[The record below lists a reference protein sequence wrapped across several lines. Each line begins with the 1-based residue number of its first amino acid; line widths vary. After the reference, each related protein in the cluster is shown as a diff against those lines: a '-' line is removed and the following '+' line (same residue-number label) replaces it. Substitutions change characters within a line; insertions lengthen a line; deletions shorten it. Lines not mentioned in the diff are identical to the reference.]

1 MDGIQAVWDLG
12 RFGYADDLKPVHLMD
27 VRATLRGRG
36 PGRGQDKLHV
46 SAARVAEAES
56 RAQRKPRSNLLGYLP
71 GRSSGGAEEDL
82 EVSNDRQAPGLAE
95 SFSRTTGQGMSGWEG
110 AIRYK
115 HALRSEGTARAR
127 SLRCVRGF

>member
-1 MDGIQAVWDLG
+1 MMA
-12 RFGYADDLKPVHLMD
+12 KP
-27 VRATLRGRG
+27 REPPAINR
-36 PGRGQDKLHV
+36 P
-46 SAARVAEAES
+46 SAAVRRRSQGKTHARAALVAEGES
-56 RAQRKPRSNLLGYLP
+56 RAQQKPGSNPLGYFP